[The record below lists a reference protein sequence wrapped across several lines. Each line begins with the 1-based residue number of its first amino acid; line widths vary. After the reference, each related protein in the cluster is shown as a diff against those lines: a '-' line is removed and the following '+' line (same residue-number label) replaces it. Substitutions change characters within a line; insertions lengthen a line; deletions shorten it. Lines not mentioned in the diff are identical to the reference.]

1 MDKISI
7 IIPTFNRK
15 EMLSE
20 AIDSVLKQTYKEKE
34 IIIVDDCSSDGTEE
48 MLREKYNEKV
58 NYYKNKKNSGCG
70 FSRKLGYEKSTGK
83 YIVFMDDDD
92 IYCDNNFFEK
102 AISAFNN
109 NIAFV
114 SANSKIKYEVENKIE
129 YKPLNINGEING
141 LEYLEKFQ
149 FEYMKPNS
157 TFTTVFSRECLK
169 KGDFDKMEMVNDA
182 SIYLRA
188 LLAGNAIILED
199 VIGIYRVHSKN
210 ITFSIDA
217 QFLID
222 NLEEKRQIYKII
234 KEKNLFDNSPKW
246 WFEQIKKTSEYYIK
260 NVKPNLSEYLKL
272 KDWCVKNCD
281 EENVFSTVTLFEEL
295 YKFLM
300 GLKKIKL
307 DKNKYKYKSN
317 IKRYLSNPI
326 VKSFDETLDKLVNCK
341 ASMSRY
347 GDGEF
352 MLIDNKSIGFQEATP
367 ELSQRLKEIL
377 NSESENHIIGI
388 PPAFNMDLN
397 IYVEPAKEFWTKYL
411 RKNRI
416 SIYKLINKTKVY
428 YTTNFTRFYIDYKD
442 KSNCEYMI
450 NRIKTIWD
458 NRDVVIIEGN
468 KSRVGVG
475 NDLFNN
481 AKSLRRILCPS
492 ENAFEKYAAIYK
504 EACKIDNNSLF
515 LIALGPTATVLAYDL
530 YKAGYQAIDFGHL
543 DIEYEWFLRKATK
556 KIKIENKYVNEVNHR
571 KIGEITD
578 KLYLSQ
584 IIAKI

>member
-129 YKPLNINGEING
+129 YKPLNIIGEINR

-260 NVKPNLSEYLKL
+260 NVKPNLPEYLKL

-326 VKSFDETLDKLVNCK
+326 VKSFDETLDKLVNYK

-397 IYVEPAKEFWTKYL
+397 IYVEPAKEFWSKYL

-492 ENAFEKYAAIYK
+492 ENAFKKYEAIYK